1 MNKTEAMVIDT
12 AFAFRNIQV
21 TPGVYDY
28 SNGRMKIGQLW
39 YTIEGLSP
47 DDWDPDIDSS
57 VIKAHGHIEP
67 VVKIR
72 VKDHYTFDDS
82 AEMFS
87 GAWYL
92 YIENGIGH
100 LATATADDH
109 KWHVGF
115 DNSMIR

>member
-1 MNKTEAMVIDT
+1 MNRTEAMVIDT
-12 AFAFRNIQV
+12 AFVFRNIQV

-39 YTIEGLSP
+39 YTIGSLSQ
-47 DDWDPDIDSS
+47 DDWDPDIDSP

-67 VVKIR
+67 VVRIR
-72 VKDHYTFDDS
+72 VKDHFTFDDS

-87 GAWYL
+87 GAWYM

-100 LATATADDH
+100 SATATADDH
-109 KWHVGF
+109 EWHVGF